1 MLNIEQE
8 KKLYGIVEA
17 VVKSVKNGT
26 IDIHHVFT
34 KEYAKNFVDVDDL
47 DSRYE
52 AVKDWI
58 DSVPYIL
65 SIKEKNW
72 GKVFGTVKL
81 ANMDYWVHGAEVACF
96 VVKNISA
103 DFYIDGDTFLNSEL
117 MNKRGKISNILFTP
131 EAFWDGWKENFM
143 YLADGRENILQFYA
157 TSNLKSE
164 DEDWDDPNQGADLM
178 RLEEVFQCWE
188 DEEHNPIESEDSNET
203 KDDDDDEDAT
213 YTKPLGIYGFMA
225 SLINAVF
232 KDAIRRRIFNVDWYN
247 PNWAIVVACTAPHM
261 KIIMNQD
268 LPKRLHVPG
277 QYVFEAYM
285 KNALPALRKK
295 LEFDDIEF
303 EPEEAYTLRK
313 MLKIEVE
320 QSRVFEQSELW
331 NAFPVEVQKMLQQY
345 HELFIKWLRK
355 KVGDDEQKVPEVNDP
370 KEIHYHIEGN
380 VGQLIGNVEQMNS
393 NKDERE

>member
-1 MLNIEQE
+1 MDERKE

-34 KEYAKNFVDVDDL
+34 REYAKNFVDVDDL

-58 DSVPYIL
+58 DSMPYIL

-72 GKVFGTVKL
+72 GNVFGTVKL
-81 ANMDYWVHGAEVACF
+81 ADMDYWVHGAEVACF

-103 DFYIDGDTFLNSEL
+103 DFYIDGDTFLHSEL
-117 MNKRGKISNILFTP
+117 MNRKGKISNILFTP

-143 YLADGRENILQFYA
+143 YCADGREDILQFFA
-157 TSNLKSE
+157 TSNLKAE
-164 DEDWDDPNQGADLM
+164 DDDWDDPNQGTDLM

-188 DEEHNPIESEDSNET
+188 DED
-203 KDDDDDEDAT
+203 T

-232 KDAIRRRIFNVDWYN
+232 KDAIRRRIFNIDWYN

-285 KNALPALRKK
+285 KKALPALRQK
-295 LEFDDIEF
+295 LEFDYEEF
-303 EPEEAYTLRK
+303 EPEESYTLRK
-313 MLKIEVE
+313 MIDIEVE
-320 QSRVFEQSELW
+320 QSKVFEQSELW
-331 NAFPVEVQKMLQQY
+331 NAFPEEVKKMLQKY
-345 HELFIKWLRK
+345 HELFVKWLRK
-355 KVGDDEQKVPEVNDP
+355 KVGDDETKEPIVNDT
-370 KEIHYHIEGN
+370 KQIHYHIEGN

>member
-1 MLNIEQE
+1 MDERKE

-34 KEYAKNFVDVDDL
+34 REYAKNFVDVDDL

-58 DSVPYIL
+58 DSMPYIL

-81 ANMDYWVHGAEVACF
+81 ADMDYWVHGAEVACF

-103 DFYIDGDTFLNSEL
+103 DFYIDGDTFLHSEL
-117 MNKRGKISNILFTP
+117 MNRKGKISNILFTP

-143 YLADGRENILQFYA
+143 YCADGREDILQFFA
-157 TSNLKSE
+157 TSNLKAE
-164 DEDWDDPNQGADLM
+164 DDDWDDPNQGTDLM

-188 DEEHNPIESEDSNET
+188 DED
-203 KDDDDDEDAT
+203 T

-232 KDAIRRRIFNVDWYN
+232 KDAIRRRIFNIDWYN

-285 KNALPALRKK
+285 KKALPALRQK
-295 LEFDDIEF
+295 LEFDDEEF
-303 EPEEAYTLRK
+303 EPEESYSYTLRK

-320 QSRVFEQSELW
+320 QSWVYDESELW
-331 NAFPVEVQKMLQQY
+331 NAFPVEVQNQLQKY

-355 KVGDDEQKVPEVNDP
+355 KVGDDETKETKVKDP
-370 KEIHYHIEGN
+370 KEIHYHIAGN
-380 VGQLIGNVEQMNS
+380 VGQQIGNVEQMNS

>member
-1 MLNIEQE
+1 MDERKE

-65 SIKEKNW
+65 SIKDKNW

-81 ANMDYWVHGAEVACF
+81 ADMDYWVHGAEVACY

-103 DFYIDGDTFLNSEL
+103 DFYIDGDTFLHAEL
-117 MNKRGKISNILFTP
+117 MNKKGKISNILFST

-143 YLADGRENILQFYA
+143 YCADGREEILQFFA
-157 TSNLKSE
+157 TSNLKAE
-164 DEDWDDPNQGADLM
+164 DADWDDPNQGTDLM

-188 DEEHNPIESEDSNET
+188 DED
-203 KDDDDDEDAT
+203 T

-232 KDAIRRRIFNVDWYN
+232 KDAIRRRIFNVDWYD

-261 KIIMNQD
+261 KVIMNQD

-285 KNALPALRKK
+285 KKALLALRQK
-295 LEFDDIEF
+295 LEFDDEEF
-303 EPEEAYTLRK
+303 EPEDDSYTLRK
-313 MLKIEVE
+313 MLDIEVE
-320 QSRVFEQSELW
+320 QSRVFELSELW
-331 NAFPVEVQKMLQQY
+331 NAFPVEVQNQLQKY
-345 HELFIKWLRK
+345 HDLFIKWLRK
-355 KVGDDEQKVPEVNDP
+355 KVGDDETKEPIVNDT
-370 KEIHYHIEGN
+370 KQIHYHIEGN